1 MTCLTP
7 AERAPAQPSRLT
19 TASGSCN
26 WASAFSGS
34 PRKRPKALS
43 KRHCR
48 PATAHIDT
56 AAANRNGTAVGAA
69 LVGSG
74 IPREELFVTTKVRT
88 GEPGLVH
95 DNLQHSRAALGLDYV
110 DLYLIH
116 GPVESAGLAPAGWKA
131 MEELYAA
138 GLTRAIGVSNLM
150 ADYLDR
156 LLAEAVVV
164 PAVNQ
169 IEIRPTFQ
177 QQALVAKSR
186 CWALRLGRATPRAG
200 TPTLVTAR

>member
-1 MTCLTP
+1 MPDTR
-7 AERAPAQPSRLT
+7 RAGACPTVTLNNGVGIPQLGFGVFRIPPEETQGAVE
-19 TASGSCN
+19 A
-26 WASAFSGS
+26 
-34 PRKRPKALS
+34 ALQAGY
-43 KRHCR
+43 R
-48 PATAHIDT
+48 HIDT